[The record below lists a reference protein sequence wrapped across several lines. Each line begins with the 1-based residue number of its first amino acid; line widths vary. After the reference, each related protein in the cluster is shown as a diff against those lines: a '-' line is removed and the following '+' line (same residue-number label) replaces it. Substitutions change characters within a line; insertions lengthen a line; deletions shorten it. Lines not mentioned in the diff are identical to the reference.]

1 MFYVICPH
9 CTSICIPILFTNNVS
24 VRCFIV
30 GYHKNIILYIALF
43 LSSPQID
50 INFWY
55 IHKILFAAIVLCI
68 CFLTN
73 LPNGQFKIHARYIA
87 SGHMITYCSRTPP
100 KQIIVYLDIPTDY
113 ILLANKVTFSLMI
126 RQSNYAFTIN
136 ILSFVCYI
144 HICHGKEFI
153 TNNSNHYMVVFMRH
167 TRTLL
172 CNTSL
177 ESYQY
182 LCNRKYHI
190 HIKTHTEELPYQYRL
205 RVKCFITY
213 TGEITY
219 QQNQL
224 DKCAM
229 LSTFLH
235 MHIHTGDM
243 IMIRYAFCIFRIA
256 LFIFYDGG

>member
-1 MFYVICPH
+1 MAPYSKNSGISRATLVEKFLQSSEFKKFQCYCWWFFSWILSRTHDLAIINSYTHMFYVICPR

-87 SGHMITYCSRTPP
+87 SGLMITYCSRTPP

-126 RQSNYAFTIN
+126 SQSNYAFTIN
-136 ILSFVCYI
+136 MLSFVCYT
-144 HICHGKEFI
+144 HIYAI
-153 TNNSNHYMVVFMRH
+153 TRNSLPIIATNMWW
-167 TRTLL
+167 
-172 CNTSL
+172 
-177 ESYQY
+177 Y
-182 LCNRKYHI
+182 LCI
-190 HIKTHTEELPYQYRL
+190 IL
-205 RVKCFITY
+205 
-213 TGEITY
+213 
-219 QQNQL
+219 
-224 DKCAM
+224 
-229 LSTFLH
+229 
-235 MHIHTGDM
+235 
-243 IMIRYAFCIFRIA
+243 
-256 LFIFYDGG
+256 